1 MSPKREKED
10 RNREDCTKN
19 TKCCRPS
26 KDDDSDSFIQQR
38 PPGGLEQLETTGPE
52 EAEIHQKTATSRAG
66 WMIRGGYCQPSIQMW
81 RLMFFLF
88 YHAYLAYAIYFHTVV
103 AQKDQWDWC
112 EGLGFLLI
120 ITALFYLGWTL
131 HHVSQCIRRRKR
143 KWLTNWWPLI
153 QSFDRYYRVTGG
165 FFRFTA

>member
-1 MSPKREKED
+1 
-10 RNREDCTKN
+10 
-19 TKCCRPS
+19 
-26 KDDDSDSFIQQR
+26 
-38 PPGGLEQLETTGPE
+38 
-52 EAEIHQKTATSRAG
+52 
-66 WMIRGGYCQPSIQMW
+66 MIRGGYCQPSIQMW
-81 RLMFFLF
+81 RLMFFLL

-165 FFRFTA
+165 FFRFTAQSNTFFKMVTLSTIGITTGKNLDTAFISSSCQVWLFSWHWIRRPIEGD